1 MLLVKEEGD
10 TPETLIAKVQ
20 EQVSFVEAHI
30 NYPYFEG
37 NISNL
42 DRVVRFIYHKD
53 ITSLGDFEKLIKES
67 IDLDTNNSDAT
78 DSLFGASVID
88 ESTNENLIFLER
100 YAGNCYND
108 ESEEKFRK
116 LFIESAEYLAGI
128 K

>member
-1 MLLVKEEGD
+1 MLLVREDDD
-10 TPETLIAKVQ
+10 TPESLIAKVQ

-53 ITSLGDFEKLIKES
+53 ITSLGDFEKLIQES

-78 DSLFGASVID
+78 DSLFGASILD
-88 ESTNENLIFLER
+88 ESTHENLIFLER

>member
-1 MLLVKEEGD
+1 MKQ
-10 TPETLIAKVQ
+10 T
-20 EQVSFVEAHI
+20 F
-30 NYPYFEG
+30 
-37 NISNL
+37 ISNL

-53 ITSLGDFEKLIKES
+53 ITSLGDFEKLIQES

-78 DSLFGASVID
+78 DSLFGASVLD
-88 ESTNENLIFLER
+88 ESKLENLIFLER
-100 YAGNCYND
+100 YAGNCYTE